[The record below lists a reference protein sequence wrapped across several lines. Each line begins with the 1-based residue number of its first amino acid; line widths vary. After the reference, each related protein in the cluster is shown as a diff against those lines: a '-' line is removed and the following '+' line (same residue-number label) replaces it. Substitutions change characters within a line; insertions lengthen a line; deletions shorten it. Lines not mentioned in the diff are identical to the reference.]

1 VYVCECRGHIAERTN
16 MRYFLT
22 AGMVLSG
29 ITTILFGYAYY
40 WNIHVFAYFV
50 IIQVC
55 AGTVFDYFLPI
66 SMILVTF

>member
-1 VYVCECRGHIAERTN
+1 MDCMQFVCVCDCRGHIAERTN

-22 AGMVLSG
+22 AGMMLSG

-50 IIQVC
+50 IVQVC
-55 AGTVFDYFLPI
+55 VCTAFVFF
-66 SMILVTF
+66 FQH